1 MKILKKLYL
10 NNLFFFLLGG
20 IIVLFVCAFIFPV
33 LYNLVWILFAVL
45 LTFLFLDILI
55 QFSSKNGIQAARIT
69 PEKLS
74 NGDENEIKI
83 TLKNKY
89 SYPTTLK
96 IIDEIPFQFQN
107 RNFEI
112 TQKLKASA
120 SAQIYYPRSRANPF
134 A

>member
-1 MKILKKLYL
+1 M
-10 NNLFFFLLGG
+10 
-20 IIVLFVCAFIFPV
+20 FVCAFIFPV

-74 NGDENEIKI
+74 NGDEN
-83 TLKNKY
+83 
-89 SYPTTLK
+89 SYPITLK